1 MSNLCTMYHAAHFV
15 IELFLFGQ
23 IKYDYMRNL
32 PIIVWTVWC
41 VSKPKHWNLVYSILK
56 YLLFCG
62 YCFKQYPQKSK
73 YFGIRNKLQ
82 FERKKNHKTVDAQ
95 PYIQNPKYRRGFLW
109 HATVSAHRY
118 PTLYIFL
125 TIRIYSLLN
134 Y

>member
-1 MSNLCTMYHAAHFV
+1 MYHAAHFV

-32 PIIVWTVWC
+32 PILIYVNC
-41 VSKPKHWNLVYSILK
+41 MNSRMHWNLVYSILK

-82 FERKKNHKTVDAQ
+82 FQRKKK
-95 PYIQNPKYRRGFLW
+95 
-109 HATVSAHRY
+109 S
-118 PTLYIFL
+118 
-125 TIRIYSLLN
+125 
-134 Y
+134 